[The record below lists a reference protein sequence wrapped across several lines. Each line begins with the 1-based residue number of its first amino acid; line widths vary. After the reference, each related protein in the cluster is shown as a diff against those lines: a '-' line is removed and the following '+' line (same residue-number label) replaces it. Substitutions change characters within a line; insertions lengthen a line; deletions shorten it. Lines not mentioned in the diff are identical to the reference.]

1 MSRLLATLLQW
12 ILQRLGWL
20 VVILA
25 ILLAGSWLAGEWRER
40 ERLRATIEAQA
51 AAVEARQREIER
63 ELGDLDGRLARTERA
78 WGDALASFGDVERQA
93 GEARRA
99 AEQARARRDRLERE
113 SAWWDWLVAPGRLV
127 ELEQARAK
135 YLALEQAARA
145 WETTRD
151 RIAPRFRQSPV
162 AALQA
167 ERADMLA
174 EKAALDALLRAQR
187 ERLERDPREQM
198 ISAVRAQLP
207 TALLVLAGL
216 IVAPLLVKSL
226 FYFVLA
232 PLAQSLP
239 PIRIL
244 PDENA
249 PVLPPPLPSAVS
261 VPVDVGP
268 GEELLAHADF
278 IQSSSETARKRTQWF
293 LNPRLPF
300 SSLASGLVA
309 LTRIR
314 PEGSTPTRVM
324 IAPRREPLDEVAV
337 LELPPG
343 AAMIVQPRSLAGV
356 VKPLGTPVA
365 VTRHWRLASPH
376 AWLTLQLRYL
386 AFHGPCRLIVKGCRG
401 VRAEQPEPGRPRLIN
416 QSATLG
422 FSANLD
428 YRNTRC
434 ETFVP
439 YLRGRED
446 LFNDAFG
453 GGPGWFVYEEMP
465 AAQRRT
471 GLTGRGL
478 EGVFDPV
485 LKAFGI

>member
-1 MSRLLATLLQW
+1 MSRLLANLLRW

-40 ERLRATIEAQA
+40 ERLRAAIETQA
-51 AAVEARQREIER
+51 AAVDARHREIER
-63 ELGDLDGRLARTERA
+63 EIGDLDRRIARTERA
-78 WGDALASFGDVERQA
+78 WGDALASFADVERQA

-113 SAWWDWLVAPGRLV
+113 SAWWDWFVAQDRLV
-127 ELEQARAK
+127 ELEQARAT
-135 YLALEQAARA
+135 YLVLEQAARS
-145 WETTRD
+145 WEAARD

-162 AALQA
+162 ATLQV
-167 ERADMLA
+167 ERADRLA
-174 EKAALDALLRAQR
+174 EMAALDDLLRTQR
-187 ERLERDPREQM
+187 ERLERDPREQL

-207 TALLVLAGL
+207 TALWILAGL
-216 IVAPLLVKSL
+216 IVAPLLVRSL

-244 PDENA
+244 PDDDA
-249 PVLPPPLPSAVS
+249 PALPSPPRSAVS
-261 VPVDVGP
+261 MPVDVGP
-268 GEELLAHADF
+268 GEELLVQPDF
-278 IQSSSETARKRTQWF
+278 VQSSSETARKRTQWL

-300 SSLASGLVA
+300 SSLAAGLVA

-314 PEGSTPTRVM
+314 PEGSAPTRVVV
-324 IAPRREPLDEVAV
+324 APRHEPLDEVAV

-365 VTRHWRLASPH
+365 ITRHWRLASPH

-465 AAQRRT
+465 AVRRRT

-478 EGVFDPV
+478 EGVVDAF

>member
-1 MSRLLATLLQW
+1 M
-12 ILQRLGWL
+12 
-20 VVILA
+20 
-25 ILLAGSWLAGEWRER
+25 
-40 ERLRATIEAQA
+40 
-51 AAVEARQREIER
+51 
-63 ELGDLDGRLARTERA
+63 
-78 WGDALASFGDVERQA
+78 
-93 GEARRA
+93 
-99 AEQARARRDRLERE
+99 
-113 SAWWDWLVAPGRLV
+113 
-127 ELEQARAK
+127 
-135 YLALEQAARA
+135 
-145 WETTRD
+145 
-151 RIAPRFRQSPV
+151 
-162 AALQA
+162 
-167 ERADMLA
+167 
-174 EKAALDALLRAQR
+174 AALDAMLRTQR
-187 ERLERDPREQM
+187 ERLERDPREQL
-198 ISAVRAQLP
+198 IAAVRAQLP
-207 TALLVLAGL
+207 TALWILAGL

-249 PVLPPPLPSAVS
+249 PALPSPPRSAVS
-261 VPVDVGP
+261 MSVDVGP
-268 GEELLAHADF
+268 GEELLVHPDF
-278 IQSSSETARKRTQWF
+278 VQSSSETALKRTQWL

-300 SSLASGLVA
+300 SSLAAGLVA

-314 PEGSTPTRVM
+314 PEGSASTRVVV
-324 IAPRREPLDEVAV
+324 APRHEPLDEVAV

-446 LFNDAFG
+446 LFNDAFA

-478 EGVFDPV
+478 EGVLDTL